1 MSWSER
7 EAASGENSPE
17 EAMSR
22 ILVFTVLLAALTAVA
37 SSQPA
42 QAPDDRPVEKKA
54 AVKGKAA
61 ATDALP
67 TARSIVAAL
76 IAPVNFA
83 GEKDPKRTLAQ
94 VLDDLTKKHHISYT
108 INERA
113 FKFEMLND
121 VARTEV
127 ANPEALPAMRT
138 TLGKVIG
145 RILMR
150 VPVPSGAT
158 FLVREDGIEITTGQM
173 VAAEITIERQQPP
186 KAAPAAAPAA
196 GVGIGMAPGLLGGAG
211 AGIGMVPGLVGGG
224 AATDEEEVKK
234 FSVAV
239 VSVAVERGTLEEA
252 FQQMRSQANLNIVLD
267 PALGEK
273 GRTAIT
279 ITLLNAPLDS
289 AVRVLTEMAEL
300 DYVWLDNIFY
310 ITTREKAQ
318 RLRTSWPG
326 RHAGGGGMLVITGA
340 GGGM

>member
-1 MSWSER
+1 
-7 EAASGENSPE
+7 
-17 EAMSR
+17 MSR
-22 ILVFTVLLAALTAVA
+22 ILVCTVLLASLTAVA
-37 SSQPA
+37 SIQPA
-42 QAPDDRPVEKKA
+42 QAPDDRPAERKE

-61 ATDALP
+61 VKDALP
-67 TARSIVAAL
+67 TARSIVASL

-83 GEKDPKRTLAQ
+83 GEKDPKRTLAE
-94 VLDDLTKKHHISYT
+94 VLNDLAKKHDLSYT

-113 FKFEMLND
+113 FKYEMLND

-127 ANPEALPAMRT
+127 ANPEPIPAMRT

-158 FLVREDGIEITTGQM
+158 FLVREDGIEITTTQF
-173 VAAEITIERQQPP
+173 VAAEITVERQQPP
-186 KAAPAAAPAA
+186 KAAPPAAPVPAA
-196 GVGIGMAPGLLGGAG
+196 GVGLPGGLGGLG
-211 AGIGMVPGLVGGG
+211 GLGGVV
-224 AATDEEEVKK
+224 APVTEEEDVKK

-239 VSVAVERGTLEEA
+239 VSVAVERQPLEEA
-252 FQQMRSQANLNIVLD
+252 LQQMRRQTNANFVLD

-273 GRTAIT
+273 ARTT
-279 ITLLNAPLDS
+279 MSVTLLNSPLDS

-310 ITTREKAQ
+310 VTTREKAQ
-318 RLRTSWPG
+318 KLRTSWPG
-326 RHAGGGGMLVITGA
+326 RHSGGGMPVITQA